1 MQNSNVSVIIPF
13 FNSEKFFLQLFECL
27 NQQKIAENDEII
39 FVDNGSTDNSA
50 ILVKDFCTR
59 FKNAKYYF
67 FNDKSDSYAA
77 RNFGVKC
84 SQNEVLIFTDSD
96 CLPEPF
102 WIDEI
107 KKNIKKG
114 TVISGK
120 VNIYIENSSNMWEV
134 FDSNAHMTNN
144 HAEKSGNIATA
155 NMAVYKEDFLNV
167 GKFLERYSGGDYEWS
182 QRSINCGM
190 KILYNKNVVVNHPPR
205 TTKNQIIKKE
215 ARIAYGQGKN
225 DKLKNRNF
233 LKCMIIYILKIFY
246 LKPQMKYIKIFIKYN
261 IPFFKIVYF
270 FFYFFYIRIIHIK
283 FFIYGYR
290 NIEPRKL
297 NI

>member
-1 MQNSNVSVIIPF
+1 MQKSNVSVIIPF
-13 FNSEKFFLQLFECL
+13 FNSEKYFLQLFECL
-27 NQQKIAENDEII
+27 KQQKLEENDEII

-50 ILVKDFCTR
+50 ILVKDFCIG
-59 FKNAKYYF
+59 FKNAKYIF
-67 FNDKSDSYAA
+67 FNDKSVEYS
-77 RNFGVKC
+77 K
-84 SQNEVLIFTDSD
+84 NEILIFTDSD

-102 WIDEI
+102 WINEI
-107 KKNIKKG
+107 KKSIKKKNI
-114 TVISGK
+114 ISGK
-120 VNIYIENSSNMWEV
+120 VNIYIENPLNIWEV

-144 HAEKSGNIATA
+144 YAEKSGNIATA

-182 QRSINCGM
+182 QRSKNYNM
-190 KILYNKNVVVNHPPR
+190 KILYNKSVVVNPPPR
-205 TTKNQIIKKE
+205 STRNQIIRKE

-225 DKLKNRNF
+225 DRIKEKNF

-246 LKPQMKYIKIFIKYN
+246 LKPQIKYTKIFIKHN
-261 IPFFKIVYF
+261 IPFFKIIYF

-283 FFIYGYR
+283 FFLFGYR
-290 NIEPRKL
+290 DIEPRKL